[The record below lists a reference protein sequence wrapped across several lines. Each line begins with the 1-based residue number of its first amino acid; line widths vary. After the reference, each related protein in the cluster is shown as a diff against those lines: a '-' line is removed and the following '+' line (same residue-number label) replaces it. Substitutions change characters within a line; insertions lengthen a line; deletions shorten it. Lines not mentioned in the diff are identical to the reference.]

1 MGTKAE
7 RKPSLWHRMFA
18 IRLATL
24 MLVVA
29 GCAVV
34 VEAWKYHRDNTDIER
49 SSTTYHLH
57 RVLQGPSKV
66 ESAQALGEARGDEMR
81 RVLPVLLEA
90 MGDNDPR
97 VRAAA
102 AWSVGRVIGSSADH
116 FKDDFCEGDFDL
128 CRHRVIGWS
137 IDRFRGEIIDLIAMA
152 GPRLIASFEDKD
164 ATVRAAVVASLG
176 TINIPKA
183 AVRKSA
189 TGKIVMPAYEAFGPD
204 RQTVLT
210 ILHRALNEA
219 DPDVR
224 AQACGAFGEYSDPRE
239 DAPEGILKAL
249 DYQASTTV
257 SRAAAFALASP
268 WGNRAAL
275 ITPLAKRLLVTPEGD
290 RPPIYFALDRISKG
304 VVTPPEAV
312 PWLLK
317 ALATEDS
324 RAYAAVTALLV
335 AAGPE
340 IPEVLPALSELART
354 QIREGKS
361 LRAVDAILAIAPGS
375 TEAAGLAIPLAECLA
390 RPIDP
395 AKRPKEYPES
405 PALREDD
412 QRDQAALRALFTLGP
427 RARPAV
433 PSLRAALSR
442 ADPDLMNSIETLLK
456 HIESAQDEPP
466 ESRDNTS
473 SHPPMQRF

>member
-7 RKPSLWHRMFA
+7 RKPSLWHRIFA

-49 SSTTYHLH
+49 SSTTYHMH

-66 ESAQALGEARGDEMR
+66 ESAQALGEARGAEMR

-90 MGDNDPR
+90 MGDTDPQ

-102 AWSVGRVIGSSADH
+102 AWSVGHLIGSNADH
-116 FKDDFCEGDFDL
+116 FKDAFCEGDFAL

-137 IDRFRGEIIDLIAMA
+137 VDRFRGEIIDLIAMA
-152 GPRLIASFEDKD
+152 GPRLIASFEDTD

-176 TINIPKA
+176 RINIPKA

-189 TGKIVMPAYEAFGPD
+189 TGKIVMPALEPLGPD
-204 RQTVLT
+204 RRTVLT

-219 DPDVR
+219 DPEVR
-224 AQACGAFGEYSDPRE
+224 AQACAAFGDYSDPRE
-239 DAPEGILKAL
+239 DAPEGVVKAL
-249 DYQASTTV
+249 EDEASTRV
-257 SRAAAFALASP
+257 RRAAAFALGSP
-268 WGNRAAL
+268 WRNRGAL
-275 ITPLAKRLLVTPEGD
+275 ITPLAKRLLVTPDSD
-290 RPPIYFALDRISKG
+290 RPPIYFALVRISKG
-304 VVTPPEAV
+304 VVTPSEAI

-317 ALATEDS
+317 ALATDDS
-324 RAYAAVTALLV
+324 RAYGAVTALLA

-361 LRAVDAILAIAPGS
+361 LGAVDAILAIAPAS
-375 TEAAGLAIPLAECLA
+375 TEAAELAIPLAECLA
-390 RPIDP
+390 RRNDATKPGK
-395 AKRPKEYPES
+395 ALAES
-405 PALREDD
+405 PILRRVD
-412 QRDQAALRALFTLGP
+412 QRDQAALRALFTLGR
-427 RARPAV
+427 RARSAV
-433 PSLRAALSR
+433 PSLRKALAR
-442 ADPDLMNSIETLLK
+442 ADPDLKDSIETLLK
-456 HIESAQDEPP
+456 HLQPNVEQEP
-466 ESRDNTS
+466 
-473 SHPPMQRF
+473 